1 MDELLFREEDDH
13 PVTIVP
19 HPRWGRPQ
27 ALAYKILQAIFLK
40 LVEEGYQSIELP
52 MPSITLPEFAM
63 EIDWMAEEMLGYL
76 RTWSASRRY
85 LMDKGSDPVS
95 LIEGR
100 LLEAW
105 GAGTR
110 QASWPL
116 NLKIGRA

>member
-1 MDELLFREEDDH
+1 
-13 PVTIVP
+13 
-19 HPRWGRPQ
+19 
-27 ALAYKILQAIFLK
+27 
-40 LVEEGYQSIELP
+40 
-52 MPSITLPEFAM
+52 MPSITPPEFAM
-63 EIDWMAEEMLGYL
+63 EIDWTAEDMLGYL

-100 LLEAW
+100 FLGAW

-110 QASWPL
+110 QVSWPL